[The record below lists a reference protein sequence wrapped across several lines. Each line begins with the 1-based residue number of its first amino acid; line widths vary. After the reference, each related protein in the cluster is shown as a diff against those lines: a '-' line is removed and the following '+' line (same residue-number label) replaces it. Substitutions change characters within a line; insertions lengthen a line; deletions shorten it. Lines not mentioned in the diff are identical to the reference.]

1 MSISTNYGAGSYDP
15 SFYDLVKHDVS
26 EVEKKGGFAKLDT
39 LADLRASGDKL
50 MRTEDIE
57 SLMKK
62 YDSDSY
68 ATFSK
73 IGKTQDGA
81 YSKEG
86 IKFLDKWVSDVKKG
100 NIIENLYDNKLWKKY
115 DISDDRSR
123 SDVARV
129 DTLADLRNAKGT
141 SYMTEDIANLM
152 KKYDPDAYK
161 TYSSIATTPGGEF
174 NPGGVQ
180 FLNKWVNAVKNGLI
194 KESDS
199 AVKSSGTSTNSIS
212 SNNEEKLSKKA
223 QDFLKNLRSKYGDYD
238 FMIGNGSDEI
248 RSLSKSGSKEF
259 SVIFSSAEIEKM
271 ANDEDYAAKK
281 MHEVENSVN
290 MCRKICEQQGY
301 VSAFDADKSGNG
313 IINKITITSDDNGNL
328 KFFAELE
335 KTSSKQKERLEKSRE
350 KKAEEK
356 KIEERRAHKKNP
368 YEKDTKDSVKRT
380 TIEADSINEFL
391 DKLEKVD
398 WANVTDSKSGDRFNF
413 SV

>member
-1 MSISTNYGAGSYDP
+1 MSISTNYGVGSYDP
-15 SFYDLVKHDVS
+15 SFYDLVKHDIS

-50 MRTEDIE
+50 MKTEDIE

-81 YSKEG
+81 YSKEQ
-86 IKFLDKWVSDVKKG
+86 IKYLDKWVSDVKKG

-115 DISDDRSR
+115 DISDDKSR

-152 KKYDPDAYK
+152 KKYDPEAYK
-161 TYSSIATTPGGEF
+161 TYNSIAIAPGGEV
-174 NPGGVQ
+174 NPGGIQ
-180 FLNKWVNAVKNGLI
+180 FLNKWVNAVKNGFI

-212 SNNEEKLSKKA
+212 ANNEEKLSKKA
-223 QDFLKNLRSKYGDYD
+223 QDFLKNLRSKYGDFD

-248 RSLSKSGSKEF
+248 RALSKSGSKEF
-259 SVIFSSAEIEKM
+259 SVILSSAEIEKM

-301 VSAFDADKSGNG
+301 VSAFGANKEG
-313 IINKITITSDDNGNL
+313 IGTINKIGVVSDDNGNM

-335 KTSSKQKERLEKSRE
+335 KTSDKQKERLEKSRE

-356 KIEERRAHKKNP
+356 KLAEKRAHQKNP
-368 YEKDTKDSVKRT
+368 YEKEEKATVKRT
-380 TIEADSINEFL
+380 TIEANSYNELL
-391 DKLEKVD
+391 DKLEAFDWGKV
-398 WANVTDSKSGDRFNF
+398 ADSKSGDRFDF